1 MGPYKARAIVLKSR
15 DFQEADRV
23 VTLLSDRHGKI
34 EAVARGARRTRSQLG
49 GATQPFCLVT
59 ASFYPGKT
67 MDTMS
72 QAEVT
77 EGFRVLREDLEL
89 LANASYLCE
98 LVDES
103 MGLRDATPG
112 AYPLL
117 LKAFGLLR
125 DGHPPATV
133 RHMFQLRFLG
143 ILGIGP
149 GLDRCLGCGRE
160 VLDPF
165 FSPGQGGVLCH
176 TCGSGQGA
184 GRLSRQALECMKA
197 LLRLEP
203 GLSGRLVIDAR
214 TEREMCLALDGY
226 ILWHLDKKLKSLSF
240 LKQLGAREEQGDRCG
255 RSTEEER

>member
-1 MGPYKARAIVLKSR
+1 MGPFKAEAIVLKSR

-34 EAVARGARRTRSQLG
+34 EAVARGARRTRSRLR

-59 ASFYPGKT
+59 ASFFPGKT

-103 MGLRDATPG
+103 MGLHDATPG
-112 AYPLL
+112 VYPLL
-117 LKAFGLLR
+117 LTAFGLLR

-133 RHMFQLRFLG
+133 RHMFQLRLLG

-149 GLDRCLGCGRE
+149 GLGRCLGCGGE
-160 VLDPF
+160 VTDPF
-165 FSPGQGGVLCH
+165 FSPGEGGVLCH
-176 TCGSGQGA
+176 TCGPGHGA
-184 GRLSRQALECMKA
+184 GRLSRQALECMRA
-197 LLRLEP
+197 LLRLDP
-203 GLSGRLVIDAR
+203 SRSGRLALDAR
-214 TEREMCLALDGY
+214 TEREMSLALDGY

-240 LKQLGAREEQGDRCG
+240 LRQLAD
-255 RSTEEER
+255 EEERGDERGRGTEEG